1 LTPDPVCGDGI
12 VNGNEPCDDGNQ
24 VNNDACTNACTLPVC
39 GDSIVNGNEAC
50 DDGNQINDDAC
61 TNACALPG
69 CGDGIVNGDE
79 ACDDGNQVNNDACS
93 NVCTLPVCG
102 DSIVNGSE
110 ECDDGNNIDNDG
122 CHANCMLPI
131 CPGGDDTDTD
141 SDTILDCN
149 DNCLNTE
156 NAGQDDADED
166 GAGDAC
172 DVCPDDENKSTSAGD
187 CGCGIAE
194 TDTDDDGI
202 NDCIDNAPYNPNPN
216 QADADGDGIG
226 DAAEMGPDGNDAQYD
241 GNGDGIPDLL
251 QQNVASISV
260 NYGQDYVTLSTEAG
274 NTLENMAYVS
284 VDDVEDLPAEV
295 DLPFGL
301 FEFTIVTQV
310 PGGVATLT
318 LEVPANA
325 NQMGVNT
332 YYKFGPTPTDNTLHW
347 YDFLY
352 DQATNTGAE
361 FLNDQIILTFT
372 DGARGDDDL
381 VADAIIIDLGGPA
394 VQGGGGGGNNGG
406 SCFIDTVF
414 SSFNKN

>member
-1 LTPDPVCGDGI
+1 LCPSDP
-12 VNGNEPCDDGNQ
+12 NKTEPG
-24 VNNDACTNACTLPVC
+24 V
-39 GDSIVNGNEAC
+39 
-50 DDGNQINDDAC
+50 
-61 TNACALPG
+61 
-69 CGDGIVNGDE
+69 
-79 ACDDGNQVNNDACS
+79 
-93 NVCTLPVCG
+93 
-102 DSIVNGSE
+102 
-110 ECDDGNNIDNDG
+110 
-122 CHANCMLPI
+122 
-131 CPGGDDTDTD
+131 
-141 SDTILDCN
+141 
-149 DNCLNTE
+149 
-156 NAGQDDADED
+156 
-166 GAGDAC
+166 
-172 DVCPDDENKSTSAGD
+172 
-187 CGCGIAE
+187 CGCGRSDA
-194 TDTDDDGI
+194 DSDLDGI
-202 NDCIDNAPYNPNPN
+202 EDCIDNAPYNSNQD
-216 QADADGDGIG
+216 QADEDLDGIG

-241 GNGDGIPDLL
+241 GNNDGTADLL

-310 PGGVATLT
+310 PGGVATIT

-361 FLNDQIILTFT
+361 FLNDQMIMTFT

-381 VADAIIIDLGGPA
+381 DATNGIIIDLGGPGVVA
-394 VQGGGGGGNNGG
+394 DGGGGGGSSS

-414 SSFNKN
+414 SSFKKN